1 MSEYSKLRSN
11 NIKDVIVNVGE
22 EDCFDGVEAFNEN
35 GEKINENE
43 SPLHY
48 YDFNFKVD
56 VDDGKIMNWPEKKI
70 SVNIYMRAK
79 DTGIYTYYDKNGNS
93 IFEESGYVPDFLG
106 IESPAYGDDI
116 NFKTD
121 TNGFILKW
129 NEKEIKKQIVGHLEK
144 CMLGNKLDE

>member
-1 MSEYSKLRSN
+1 
-11 NIKDVIVNVGE
+11 
-22 EDCFDGVEAFNEN
+22 
-35 GEKINENE
+35 
-43 SPLHY
+43 
-48 YDFNFKVD
+48 
-56 VDDGKIMNWPEKKI
+56 
-70 SVNIYMRAK
+70 MRAK

-129 NEKEIKKQIVGHLEK
+129 NEKEIKKKIVVHFEIY
-144 CMLGNKLDE
+144 MLGNKLDE